1 MANSAKV
8 DTGLLAKLLAY
19 TPLTSIASDGIFWG
33 IGQAGATRFVV
44 VDLLDHHDEDVFGGR
59 AIESSLYLVKYVERQ
74 DSAGGYSN
82 IRAAQAADMID
93 TALAEQPLV
102 AAGYTW
108 MSCSREE
115 RVRILETDPDDPSVR
130 WVHWGGHYR
139 VEMSVV
145 GM

>member
-1 MANSAKV
+1 MANSANIDAGV
-8 DTGLLAKLLAY
+8 LAKILAT
-19 TPLTSIASDGIFWG
+19 TPLMSLASDGAYWAVG
-33 IGQAGATRFVV
+33 KDGATRFVV
-44 VDLLDHHDEDVFGGR
+44 VDLLDHADEDVFGGR
-59 AIESSLYLVKYVERQ
+59 AFESGLYLVKYVERQ
-74 DSAGGYSN
+74 DTSTGYSN

-93 TALAEQPLV
+93 GTLAEQHIA

-108 MSCSREE
+108 MSCAREE
-115 RVRILETDPDDPSVR
+115 RVRVLEIDPDDPSIR